1 VGSRFDLTAGVD
13 QADSWAT
20 DGHKWPQAPY
30 DCGLAIVRDE
40 LAMRRAMTIAASYLP
55 EAAANERDPTHYV
68 PELSRRARGFA
79 TWAVIRALG
88 RSGIAELVER
98 NCRVATLMA
107 DRLAA
112 EPGVAVVNDVVL
124 NQVLVRFGVDEAP
137 ERGDELTR
145 MTIRRIQQDATC
157 MAGGTDWRGRHVM
170 RLSVIGGTTHE
181 VDGARSAEA
190 IVSAW
195 RTVRSSTNGPLPG

>member
-1 VGSRFDLTAGVD
+1 
-13 QADSWAT
+13 
-20 DGHKWPQAPY
+20 
-30 DCGLAIVRDE
+30 
-40 LAMRRAMTIAASYLP
+40 MTIAASYLP
-55 EAAANERDPTHYV
+55 RLPPDERDPTHYV

-79 TWAVIRALG
+79 MWAVIRALG

-107 DRLAA
+107 ERLAA

-124 NQVLVRFGVDEAP
+124 DQVLVRFGADQAP
-137 ERGDELTR
+137 ERGDQLTR

-181 VDGARSAEA
+181 VDGAKSAEA
-190 IVSAW
+190 ILAAW
-195 RTVRSSTNGPLPG
+195 RTVRSSANGPLPGALRSRGSSS